1 MSPVLRHRL
10 VGCVVALLIF
20 AVDQWSKNYV
30 TKTLGIDR
38 IGDAMELL
46 PIFDLRFTRNFG
58 VSLGMFEATSPE
70 MRWGLVA
77 VTGLIALVVT
87 IWMLREKLLGD
98 ILALS
103 LILGGALGNIKDRYD
118 LGYVV
123 DFADL
128 HFGEFRPFL
137 IFNVADAAITIGV
150 LIVLARA
157 FFMRDKDDD
166 EVDGLMNTK
175 AAEDCR
181 QKRAPCCKLELHPM
195 FLVVSILRRFFPS
208 TIW

>member
-166 EVDGLMNTK
+166 EVDGL
-175 AAEDCR
+175 AHGA
-181 QKRAPCCKLELHPM
+181 
-195 FLVVSILRRFFPS
+195 RRVPRRRHRFG
-208 TIW
+208 